1 MCLRYSANRVDII
14 HYLKYNRQWV
24 SQEIIIKLS
33 YLFQSTEMRM
43 FFGDFQLNQGVFLN
57 ICDFWYNPDLFFS
70 YLTYFFL
77 YLSVPSTLNTVINWQ
92 SITAQRLF
100 PLLQNIMHQFS
111 RNSRIEHFYYAYH
124 KINEMSKYGVIWL
137 FLQIPFHLI
146 PVATY
151 LKHFAWRVFDI

>member
-1 MCLRYSANRVDII
+1 
-14 HYLKYNRQWV
+14 
-24 SQEIIIKLS
+24 
-33 YLFQSTEMRM
+33 MRM

-124 KINEMSKYGVIWL
+124 KINEMSKRDMIISTNTVPSNSSSYTFETFCMTCLWHISGIRKWIL
-137 FLQIPFHLI
+137 
-146 PVATY
+146 
-151 LKHFAWRVFDI
+151 